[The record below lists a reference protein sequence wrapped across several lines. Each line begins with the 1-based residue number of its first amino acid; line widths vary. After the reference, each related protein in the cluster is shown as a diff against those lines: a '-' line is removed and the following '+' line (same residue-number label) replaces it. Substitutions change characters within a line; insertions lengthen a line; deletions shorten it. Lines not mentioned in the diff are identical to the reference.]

1 MSELGINCTEV
12 DAMLQ
17 GGRRLLEGH
26 DIAYGGVLA
35 VAALISLAVWARG
48 ERLALPLAVTIA
60 CAGGALVSYVMS
72 ATVGASCTV
81 RLAGAAGV
89 ALVCATTAACLL
101 RSGIVLA
108 AAAGLGAIGHFGYEA
123 LGVAPTAAPFAVAG
137 LSGYYVMAVGGC
149 GAVGGVVGCV
159 RRRLLLQ
166 LASAALGA
174 CGIVAVVASGTAR
187 ADAPVPGPVAFFL
200 VLVIAP
206 VGAWLQRR
214 ERLRTR
220 RTSTPPSNGDHALG
234 HIALGSRAS
243 NC

>member
-89 ALVCATTAACLL
+89 GLQQLGGREGL
-101 RSGIVLA
+101 R
-108 AAAGLGAIGHFGYEA
+108 
-123 LGVAPTAAPFAVAG
+123 
-137 LSGYYVMAVGGC
+137 
-149 GAVGGVVGCV
+149 
-159 RRRLLLQ
+159 
-166 LASAALGA
+166 
-174 CGIVAVVASGTAR
+174 
-187 ADAPVPGPVAFFL
+187 
-200 VLVIAP
+200 
-206 VGAWLQRR
+206 
-214 ERLRTR
+214 
-220 RTSTPPSNGDHALG
+220 PPA
-234 HIALGSRAS
+234 
-243 NC
+243 